1 MYLLLIMNSIKQKVF
16 DSYLDSENVFL
27 TGPGG
32 SGKSYLIKKIYSHAI
47 ENGKKISVTALTGV
61 ASLLLECN
69 ATTIHTWAGVGI
81 CKKNKEIIIN
91 NVLSSK
97 FKLQNWL
104 NTEILIIDEISM
116 MSDKMFDIL
125 DTIGRKILKK
135 NKPFGGIQIILSGDF
150 FQLPPIGDEINF
162 CFENELFLKSF
173 NSVYSLTVIYRQN
186 DIVYKKLLNNLRIG
200 KINKSG
206 VNKLESR
213 LIKNLD
219 VKLDDN
225 ITRLLPTKSKV
236 SAINNEYLSK
246 IKSKSYYYKRKYTEN
261 QDNLSKLQLDKL
273 KCMDSKEK
281 EFEYKYIKDSTL
293 TEETLELKKGAFV
306 MCIANLDPET
316 VNGSQGIIL
325 DFDKNDNAIVK
336 FKNITKTI
344 CVHSWKS
351 DNIPG
356 LCINQIPLILAWG
369 VTIHKS
375 QGLSLNSAI
384 IDVGNDIFEAGQI
397 YVALSRIKTL
407 EGLYLVNFAI
417 NKIKINNKVIEFYN
431 TNDLI

>member
-1 MYLLLIMNSIKQKVF
+1 M
-16 DSYLDSENVFL
+16 
-27 TGPGG
+27 
-32 SGKSYLIKKIYSHAI
+32 
-47 ENGKKISVTALTGV
+47 
-61 ASLLLECN
+61 
-69 ATTIHTWAGVGI
+69 
-81 CKKNKEIIIN
+81 
-91 NVLSSK
+91 
-97 FKLQNWL
+97 
-104 NTEILIIDEISM
+104 
-116 MSDKMFDIL
+116 
-125 DTIGRKILKK
+125 
-135 NKPFGGIQIILSGDF
+135 
-150 FQLPPIGDEINF
+150 
-162 CFENELFLKSF
+162 
-173 NSVYSLTVIYRQN
+173 
-186 DIVYKKLLNNLRIG
+186 
-200 KINKSG
+200 
-206 VNKLESR
+206 
-213 LIKNLD
+213 
-219 VKLDDN
+219 
-225 ITRLLPTKSKV
+225 
-236 SAINNEYLSK
+236 
-246 IKSKSYYYKRKYTEN
+246 YTEN

-325 DFDKNDNAIVK
+325 DFDKNDNAIVQ
-336 FKNITKTI
+336 FKNTTKTI
-344 CVHSWKS
+344 SVHSWKS

-417 NKIKINNKVIEFYN
+417 NKIKINNKVIEFYT